1 MYKLQKM
8 IMNKKRTV
16 FENKLFKN
24 KNLIYCILKTKTESF
39 GKPKD
44 LLKALRFLGLPSKTS
59 CEFNDLKIK
68 KYS

>member
-1 MYKLQKM
+1 M

-24 KNLIYCILKTKTESF
+24 KNLIYCILKTETEST

-44 LLKALRFLGLPSKTS
+44 LLKETFPIPEISLA
-59 CEFNDLKIK
+59 
-68 KYS
+68 

>member
-8 IMNKKRTV
+8 SMNKKRTV

-24 KNLIYCILKTKTESF
+24 KNLIYCILKTETEST

-44 LLKALRFLGLPSKTS
+44 LLKETFPIPEISLA
-59 CEFNDLKIK
+59 
-68 KYS
+68 